1 MRAPRSRPY
10 DSITHCASI
19 TVAPK
24 LDWRAG
30 NATFTIVLSMKAML
44 EARIAAARIHFPAAG
59 GVEAEGPDRMA
70 SSSHGGL
77 TVAMMIG
84 RREKVRKT
92 V

>member
-1 MRAPRSRPY
+1 
-10 DSITHCASI
+10 
-19 TVAPK
+19 
-24 LDWRAG
+24 
-30 NATFTIVLSMKAML
+30 ML
-44 EARIAAARIHFPAAG
+44 EARIAAARIHVPSAG
-59 GVEAEGPDRMA
+59 DLGATEDPVRMA